1 MGGGVAV
8 RSTEDGLSKEL
19 DRSTKTGVC
28 KPLVLKQLLEAVE
41 ILS

>member
-28 KPLVLKQLLEAVE
+28 IFPLSREKVNKLQL
-41 ILS
+41 